1 MHKEIIE
8 SISKI
13 TQDNFIIL
21 STHDDIDILV
31 DGYYKHRIINIF
43 NNLGFTSTVKK
54 PESKCL
60 YYAEHDIQFF
70 KEKFHYDLHSNL
82 CYNGLKPNSYIPVD
96 KAFEDYC
103 FKTKIKSNDIWKYK
117 LSPEAN
123 IVHIACRIIFDKKT
137 VPQHYKDQLEILL
150 NNIDKNELFYAF
162 ELALFKY
169 AKHACNLILNKK
181 FEQLPTSYIACCDY

>member
-1 MHKEIIE
+1 MNLVSTSRLSNYWGRFPFSLRVIIKARLWTA
-8 SISKI
+8 IG
-13 TQDNFIIL
+13 TGGVLYL
-21 STHDDIDILV
+21 SPL
-31 DGYYKHRIINIF
+31 IF

-103 FKTKIKSNDIWKYK
+103 FKTKIKSDD
-117 LSPEAN
+117 
-123 IVHIACRIIFDKKT
+123 V
-137 VPQHYKDQLEILL
+137 
-150 NNIDKNELFYAF
+150 
-162 ELALFKY
+162 
-169 AKHACNLILNKK
+169 
-181 FEQLPTSYIACCDY
+181 